1 MPDEAKEK
9 DEETGAEEESSDSKG
24 GQNPFVK
31 YGIMIGIVL
40 VMAVAGYFVTLNF
53 IRPMVAG
60 NQTEEIDDSEKS
72 DETESEPAPKKK
84 QKSKKKKK
92 KKSHGEGEES
102 RAQSEMFEIKE
113 IIVNPAG
120 TGGTRFLSA
129 SISFEVED
137 SHALK
142 LFESR
147 TSQIRDALI
156 TILGSKNIEQLTDVK
171 QKEIARYQ
179 IKKRVETLLDT
190 EELIAVYFTD
200 FVLQ

>member
-1 MPDEAKEK
+1 MPEEAKGK
-9 DEETGAEEESSDSKG
+9 DEQTGAEEESSESKG

-40 VMAVAGYFVTLNF
+40 VMAVAGYFITLKF

-60 NQTEEIDDSEKS
+60 DQTEEMDSSEESDDAEN
-72 DETESEPAPKKK
+72 ESTPKKK
-84 QKSKKKKK
+84 KKAKKKKK
-92 KKSHGEGEES
+92 KKSKGEGEEGITKT
-102 RAQSEMFEIKE
+102 EMFEIKD

-137 SHALK
+137 SEVLE
-142 LFESR
+142 LFEAR

-179 IKKRVETLLDT
+179 IKRRVETLLETD
-190 EELIAVYFTD
+190 ELLAVYFTD